1 MHYIGKIDKSKIGLY
16 SEKIKTEMVVLTDE
30 TKQHIYQSHPKDYK
44 EIIENIDTIVLNPDE
59 VIQDIKNKDTIFLI
73 GKLEKDNLNVI
84 VRLNT
89 NNNKQHPQNSV
100 MSAWIIRNSNLIKL
114 RQKNETIYK
123 SE

>member
-30 TKQHIYQSHPKDYK
+30 RKQHIYQSHPKDYK
-44 EIIENIDTIVLNPDE
+44 KIIENIDRIVLNPDE
-59 VIQDIKNKDTIFLI
+59 VIQDMKNKDTIFLI
-73 GKLEKDNLNVI
+73 GRLERDNLNVI

-89 NNNKQHPQNSV
+89 NNSKQHPQNSV

-114 RQKNETIYK
+114 RQKNKTIYK
-123 SE
+123 SV